1 MSFSMVVLLI
11 LTALVSLLAGVFSG
25 LLGIGGGLIL
35 VPLFHYL
42 LKMNMHAAV
51 GTSLA
56 IIVPT
61 ALMGAYRHAS
71 GDFVDWRIF
80 VFSTIFAIIG
90 GFLGAGIS
98 MNLDAVL
105 LRKIFAVFLVL
116 IAIKMFFQ

>member
-1 MSFSMVVLLI
+1 MSISILI
-11 LTALVSLLAGVFSG
+11 LAAVISLAAGILSG

-61 ALMGAYRHAS
+61 ALIGAYRHAS
-71 GDFVDWRIF
+71 GNFVDWRVF
-80 VFSTIFAIIG
+80 VFSTIFAVIG

-98 MNLDAVL
+98 MNLDVVL
-105 LRKIFAVFLVL
+105 LRKIFAAFLLL
-116 IAIKMFFQ
+116 IALKMFFQ